1 MEPKRLNKRRLTKKE
16 TREITQRESTFD
28 PIKSSVFNWVDFQK
42 NEVYYLPDGNILYVH
57 GDFGYPDKSDIYS
70 KEVFEQW
77 YLSMKTK
84 RRYHEL
90 GLGSSLH
97 WFLYYSK
104 FKQNLIEHIEEAQ
117 EQLGVVLNVP
127 KIELDY
133 SLNSLD
139 IITNK
144 ALDVGVEDKEDILL
158 DGIIAYVGEVIRK
171 KIDGKWKPWEQGD
184 LPSIFKEISWYFRD
198 NWIFPIN
205 IAFEAFCD
213 PANFPLRKLV
223 RNSLA
228 RFNMTKGLASK

>member
-1 MEPKRLNKRRLTKKE
+1 MEPKRLNKKRLTQKE
-16 TREITQRESTFD
+16 TKEMIQHGATLD
-28 PIKSSVFNWVDFQK
+28 LIKNSVFNWVDFQK
-42 NEVYYLPDGNILYVH
+42 NEVYNLPDGNILYVH

-97 WFLYYSK
+97 WFLHYSN
-104 FKQNLIEHIEEAQ
+104 FKQSLIEHIEEAK
-117 EQLGVVLNVP
+117 EQLNGVLNVQ
-127 KIELDY
+127 KTQLDY

-144 ALDVGVEDKEDILL
+144 VLEIGLDEKEDVLM
-158 DGIIAYVGEVIRK
+158 DGVIAYIGEVIRI
-171 KIDGKWKPWEQGD
+171 KIDGKWKAWEQGD
-184 LPSIFKEISWYFRD
+184 LPSIFKEISWFFRD
-198 NWIFPIN
+198 NWVFPVN

-223 RNSLA
+223 RNRLA
-228 RFNMTKGLASK
+228 RHNMTKGRPHK

>member
-1 MEPKRLNKRRLTKKE
+1 MEPKRLNKRRLSKKE
-16 TREITQRESTFD
+16 TKEIIQHGAMFD

-42 NEVYYLPDGNILYVH
+42 NEVYNLSDGNILYVH

-70 KEVFEQW
+70 KVVFEQW

-97 WFLYYSK
+97 WFLHYSK
-104 FKQNLIEHIEEAQ
+104 FKQGLIEHIEEAQ
-117 EQLGVVLNVP
+117 EQLSVVLNVP
-127 KIELDY
+127 KAKLDY

-139 IITNK
+139 IITSK
-144 ALDVGVEDKEDILL
+144 ALDISVEEREDILM
-158 DGIIAYVGEVIRK
+158 DGTIAYVGEVIRI
-171 KIDGKWKPWEQGD
+171 KIDGKWKAWEQYD
-184 LPSIFKEISWYFRD
+184 LPSIFKEISWFFRY
-198 NWIFPIN
+198 NWIYPVN
-205 IAFEAFCD
+205 IVFEAFCD

-228 RFNMTKGLASK
+228 RFNMTKGLTSK